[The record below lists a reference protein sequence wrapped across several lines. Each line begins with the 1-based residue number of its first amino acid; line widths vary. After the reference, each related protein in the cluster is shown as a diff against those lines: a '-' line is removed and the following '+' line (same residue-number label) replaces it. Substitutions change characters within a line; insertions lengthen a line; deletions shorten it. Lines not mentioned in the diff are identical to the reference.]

1 MKRNSFSSLSP
12 DRLSP
17 DQMSV
22 ISSEKEDLSQSSN
35 QTGNNILFFGYGP
48 IVNEIVRKRRNIRT
62 TDLQAAFL
70 DGYRL
75 SFEFGGVANVVRQ
88 RGYRVHGVLM
98 TLTSLRDFKKL
109 QSYDIRRQVTER
121 LVFHYP
127 KGGFNYDEDEDTEEE
142 KEELAS
148 AMAYFIEFPDDVQET
163 LLSNNPVGESLP
175 QEGYLKLIAEGMQQ
189 NRIMREYIED
199 SILNIP
205 YIPDRCVDE
214 YLKFPNAPKVARIS
228 FSTYQNLC
236 ETSTTNGELYFVLGD
251 SVFSLGQ
258 HDPNNPLVKWLE
270 EHGHGKGDI
279 TFWVQIVLMNNS
291 SMPFCRR
298 RSEVTPAHVAWAENQ
313 LRETIQQHGL
323 EAMKIFEF
331 VKENES
337 EDGPSK
343 FFTMEDAAVPEEP
356 SVASHESGGS
366 LEDLRRPA
374 AATNNR
380 RRFKVSVF
388 FKRIVHR
395 NR

>member
-1 MKRNSFSSLSP
+1 MSQ

-17 DQMSV
+17 DQLSV
-22 ISSEKEDLSQSSN
+22 ISSEREDLSQSSQ

-109 QSYDIRRQVTER
+109 QSYDIRRQVEQR

-163 LLSNNPVGESLP
+163 LLSNSNPVGESLP

-189 NRIMREYIED
+189 NKVMREYIED

-205 YIPDRCVDE
+205 YIPDRPVND
-214 YLKFPNAPKVARIS
+214 YLKFPDAPKVARIS

-236 ETSTTNGELYFVLGD
+236 ETSTSNDGGEIYFVLGD

-258 HDPNNPLVKWLE
+258 HDPNNPLAKWLE

-279 TFWVQIVLMNNS
+279 TFFVQIVLMNPN
-291 SMPFCRR
+291 MPFCRR

-323 EAMKIFEF
+323 QAMKIFEF

-343 FFTMEDAAVPEEP
+343 FFSMADLAVPEET

-366 LEDLRRPA
+366 AELEVLNPRRP
-374 AATNNR
+374 TSTTSR

-395 NR
+395 NHNR